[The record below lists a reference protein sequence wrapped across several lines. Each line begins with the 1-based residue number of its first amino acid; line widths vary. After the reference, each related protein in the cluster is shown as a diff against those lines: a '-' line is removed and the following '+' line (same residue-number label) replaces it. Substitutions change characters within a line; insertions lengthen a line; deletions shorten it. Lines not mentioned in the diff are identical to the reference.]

1 MNAKTKTLLKIVE
14 TWKLNEKPEYRGF
27 RCANCQKYMHKAY
40 YYWLDT
46 KGYKTPV
53 HFCRQCQK
61 LFESFH
67 IRITKLSHPIN
78 RKTFGLKFEQKFIQ
92 KCKSIAKKWNTKAN
106 PVYKTFVCDECG
118 DNMHKAYHVWLN
130 INSRL
135 IEVHFCQ
142 KCGHKLKLNKYARLT

>member
-1 MNAKTKTLLKIVE
+1 MAWRNWKTQKNSIKIYCRRFRFSMNAKTKTLLKIVE

-78 RKTFGLKFEQKFIQ
+78 RKTFGLKFEQKFI
-92 KCKSIAKKWNTKAN
+92 
-106 PVYKTFVCDECG
+106 Y
-118 DNMHKAYHVWLN
+118 
-130 INSRL
+130 INHSFCYYYRSR
-135 IEVHFCQ
+135 IITYF
-142 KCGHKLKLNKYARLT
+142 